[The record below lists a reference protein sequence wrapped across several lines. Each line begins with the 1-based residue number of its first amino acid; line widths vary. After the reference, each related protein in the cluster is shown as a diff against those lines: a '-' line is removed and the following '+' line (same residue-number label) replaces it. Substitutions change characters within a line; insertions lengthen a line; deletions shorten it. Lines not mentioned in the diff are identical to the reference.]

1 MELDCGMCSME
12 GWRWS
17 DGPPHPYLAINAEI
31 NPSVFRQYRTVPV
44 GTGITGAVLDDSTVG
59 EDMSAED
66 EYSLTDAVGSC
77 TVTL

>member
-1 MELDCGMCSME
+1 MCSME

-17 DGPPHPYLAINAEI
+17 DGPPHPYRAINAEI

-44 GTGITGAVLDDSTVG
+44 GTGITGAVLDGSAVG
-59 EDMSAED
+59 DDMSAKD
-66 EYSLTDAVGSC
+66 EYSLADAVGNC